1 MTWLE
6 QLNTLQSK
14 LVDASPIDV
23 SNELFDAVNLF
34 HNAYKEVA
42 QRATESL
49 HISPYWAEAGRLLP
63 PLNPEMVTYL
73 AVRDIAN
80 MYNVPTTWIY
90 LLPFTIQIDAA
101 ARSVIFTSK
110 QIMYVNEEGYATP
123 ATLMA
128 WHDGKQAGLIDED
141 DEFLFANSDFTNEY
155 TTNANQTLEDMA
167 KSMGTTKEQVQQMM
181 SSTHIEA
188 PFPHENDDS
197 PVGEA

>member
-167 KSMGTTKEQVQQMM
+167 KSMGATKEQVQQMM

>member
-23 SNELFDAVNLF
+23 SNDLFNAVNLF
-34 HNAYKEVA
+34 HNAYNEVA

-80 MYNVPTTWIY
+80 MYNIPTTWIY

-128 WHDGKQAGLIDED
+128 WHDGKQEGLIDED

-155 TTNANQTLEDMA
+155 TANANQTLEEMA
-167 KSMGTTKEQVQQMM
+167 KSMGATKEQVQQMM